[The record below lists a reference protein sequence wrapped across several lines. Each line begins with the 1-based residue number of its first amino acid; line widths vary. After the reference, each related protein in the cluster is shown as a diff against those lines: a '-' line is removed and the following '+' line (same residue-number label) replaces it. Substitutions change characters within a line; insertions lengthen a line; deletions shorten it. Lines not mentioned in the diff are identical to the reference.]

1 MKRLVSLMIVCG
13 VSMLLSA
20 QSMTLSGKVVD
31 GGSKEP
37 LPNVIVML
45 KTEDG
50 KAILRHTTTD
60 EKGTFV
66 LETSAMEKRMFT
78 FSLMGY
84 ESVHLPLQIA
94 QKEYRISMKPKVI
107 RIKEVVVKAPKI
119 RAKGDTIVYNVSR
132 FADSQDKTIAD
143 VLKKMPGIDV
153 ETNGRISYNGKAIN
167 KFYIEG
173 LDMLE
178 GRYGI
183 ATNSIPQQDVSTIEV
198 MENHQPV
205 RALEEIEFSEQAA
218 LNVKLKKD
226 ARARWLAVLHGGAGF
241 SPALWKGDLSL
252 MQFKG
257 NGQQMY
263 TYKGNNTGNDVT
275 GQHRLLTV
283 EEMLSRMSGEYSLPS
298 YLDMQTSGAPNL
310 DEDRTLFNRSH
321 TFAGNQ
327 LFKLG
332 KDYQLTTRMLYA
344 NDRRTSDY
352 LSHTEHFLADSL
364 IVTELQDETRTHT
377 DALTAEAT
385 LQANTKSFFLKNTLG
400 VDASWNSGNGWV
412 SGTYPNREHTDTEKV
427 KVSNRLQWIK
437 NVGRRTFTLTSVNS
451 YENKPQRMEVQRDAS
466 GQHQRIDASAFYTQT
481 TGSYGW
487 NFSSFSLSLN
497 GGVSGVWRSMESELE
512 GVADSLGVLSFD
524 APFQNW
530 HIYVSPKLQ
539 YKRSDWVVVL
549 DVPLHYHSSLS
560 GAYLSPRL
568 SGRWD
573 ITSQWSLSLNGQWS
587 HRPTS
592 DNMLYSGL
600 LMRNY
605 RLLQQGDDRTE
616 KEASRSLGL
625 TVNYKNPI
633 RAFFVNG
640 YVSYLHHRNAFLRE
654 QLYQGDYIILYHLPQ
669 TSESETYRLGS
680 RVSKG
685 WDWWELVS
693 TLAVSY
699 SDAHSRMRQNGVLQ
713 PYRSDIFQTKLD
725 LTARPARWVSWE
737 YQLMYFCNRMKSD
750 TYQSSVNHWSQYF
763 SVSFRPSSR
772 WRMGMSGEHYRDV
785 MTEKH
790 SKNFVLLDA
799 DVSYNLSSHCEINLH
814 LSNLLNEK
822 RYAFT
827 MLGDLTRSYSEYR
840 IRPFNAVVEVYYRF

>member
-1 MKRLVSLMIVCG
+1 MKRLVLFLIVCG
-13 VSMLLSA
+13 VSMFLSA
-20 QSMTLSGKVVD
+20 QSITLSGKVVD
-31 GGSKEP
+31 LEKGAP
-37 LPNVIVML
+37 LSNVIVML

-60 EKGTFV
+60 DKGAFS
-66 LETSAMEKRMFT
+66 LEALMMEKRMLT

-84 ESVHLPLQIA
+84 ESVNLPLQTGK
-94 QKEYRISMKPKVI
+94 KEYWVSLKPKTI
-107 RIKEVVVKAPKI
+107 QMNEVTVKAPKI
-119 RAKGDTIVYNVSR
+119 RTKGDTIVYNVSR
-132 FADSQDKTIAD
+132 FADAQDKTIAD
-143 VLKKMPGIDV
+143 VLKKIPGIDV
-153 ETNGRISYNGKAIN
+153 ETSGRISYNGKAIN

-226 ARARWLAVLHGGAGF
+226 ARARWLAVLRGGAGF

-310 DEDRTLFNRSH
+310 DEDRTLFNQSH
-321 TFAGNQ
+321 TFAGNR

-364 IVTELQDETRTHT
+364 IVTELKDETRTHT

-451 YENKPQRMEVQRDAS
+451 YENKPQRMEIQRDVS

-497 GGVSGVWRSMESELE
+497 GGVSYVWRSMESKLE

-560 GAYLSPRL
+560 EAYLSPRL

-573 ITSQWSLSLNGQWS
+573 ITSQWALSLNGQWS

-605 RLLQQGDDRTE
+605 RMLQQGYEKTE
-616 KEASRSLGL
+616 KHTSRSLGL

-633 RAFFVNG
+633 RAFLVNG
-640 YVSYLHHRNAFLRE
+640 YMSYYHHRNPFLRE
-654 QLYQGDYIILYHLPQ
+654 QFYQDDYIILCYLSQ
-669 TSESETYRLGS
+669 KSESETYRLGG

-693 TLAVSY
+693 TLAFSY
-699 SDAHSRMRQNGVLQ
+699 SDSHSRMQQNGVLQ
-713 PYRSDIFQTKLD
+713 PYHSNLFQAKLD
-725 LTARPARWVSWE
+725 LTSRPVRWMSWD
-737 YQLMYFCNRMKSD
+737 YQLMYSCNSLKSD
-750 TYQSSVNHWSQYF
+750 TYQSAVDHWSQHF
-763 SVSFRPSSR
+763 SVSFRPSKR
-772 WRMGMSGEHYRDV
+772 WRMGVSGEHYRDT
-785 MTEKH
+785 MTENS
-790 SKNFVLLDA
+790 SKSFVLLDA
-799 DVSYNLSSHCEINLH
+799 DCSYSFSSQFEIACR
-814 LSNLLNEK
+814 LSNLMNQK
-822 RYAFT
+822 HYAST

-840 IRPFNAVVEVYYRF
+840 IRPFHAMVEVYYRF